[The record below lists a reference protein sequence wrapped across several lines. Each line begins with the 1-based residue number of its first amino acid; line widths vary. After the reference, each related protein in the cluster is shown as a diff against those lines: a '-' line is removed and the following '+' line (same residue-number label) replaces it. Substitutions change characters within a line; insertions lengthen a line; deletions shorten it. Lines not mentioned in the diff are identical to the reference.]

1 MVAGLGRVVG
11 AWRGLDAGRVGKPE
25 IVGRVGKSCA
35 KEGKGERGRG
45 ASRCGEG
52 VDGVVT
58 GRIAEFSEGGEG
70 MIGGRL
76 SDDGEDCRRGRRY
89 VEDLMGEGETGRIAG
104 MQGRLGSGNGL
115 RWGWK
120 G

>member
-35 KEGKGERGRG
+35 MEGKGERGRG

-58 GRIAEFSEGGEG
+58 GW
-70 MIGGRL
+70 
-76 SDDGEDCRRGRRY
+76 
-89 VEDLMGEGETGRIAG
+89 IAG
-104 MQGRLGSGNGL
+104 MQGRLGSGNGW